1 MNDFFKMVGAV
12 ICGLIAMSLIGFI
25 FFAGCVGTLAS
36 SGSQPVMPRSGVLR
50 MDLANVTFAEQTASD
65 IDPAALLSGSGTGE
79 TVGLLDA
86 VRALDAA
93 AADPAVK
100 FLYLTPD
107 GVTAGL
113 AQMEELRAALTNF
126 RKSGKAV
133 IAYTENPTTGSYYLA
148 SAADKVYMSA
158 NAGASPMITGVG
170 TQLFFLGDLL
180 KELGITVQL
189 IRHGKYKSAGE
200 MYVKNAPSAENL
212 EQNQVM
218 VNSIWNSIAGD
229 IAGSR
234 DITVERLDSLID
246 GLALVTAKDMVD
258 AGLADGL
265 MTREQLREKLA
276 DLAVVEKP
284 SDVKMI
290 PFRDYITL
298 KVKPNAKA
306 KQKIAVI
313 YAEGNIVDGNGSQ
326 QVAGDHFASRIA
338 KIREDDAVKAVVLRV
353 ASPGG
358 SVLASDKIKTEIDL
372 LRAEKP
378 VIASYG
384 DYAASGGYWISNSCD
399 RIYSD
404 RTTLTGSIGV
414 FSMIP
419 DASRTLREKLKVGVA
434 SVGSGRHSDM
444 MSLLSPLDGEET
456 AYMQKSIEIIYD
468 AFLANVAEGRDM
480 TPEQVDEIAQGRVWT
495 GADALG
501 IGLVD
506 EIGTL
511 GDALRFAAQAG
522 GNPDLD
528 SWQIVAYPKAP
539 SLIDMLLESLGQGPD
554 RGDVLAGTPFAP
566 IGEAFRN
573 WNFETGD
580 RFMARMPYEMI
591 IGF

>member
-1 MNDFFKMVGAV
+1 MKEFLKMMGAV
-12 ICGLIAMSLIGFI
+12 ICGLIATSFLGLF
-25 FFAGCVGTLAS
+25 FFAGCVGTLMS
-36 SGSQPVMPRSGVLR
+36 SESQPVMPRSGVLK
-50 MDLANVTFAEQTASD
+50 MDLSRVVFGEQTVSD
-65 IDPAALLSGSGTGE
+65 IDPASLLGGSAASE
-79 TVGLLDA
+79 TIGVLDA
-86 VRALDAA
+86 VRALEAA
-93 AADPAVK
+93 AADPAVQ
-100 FLYLTPD
+100 FLYVLPD
-107 GVTAGL
+107 GCSAGL
-113 AQMEELRAALTNF
+113 AQMEEIRAALVNF
-126 RKSGKAV
+126 RRSGKAV

-158 NAGASPMITGVG
+158 NAGASPMITGIG

-180 KELGITVQL
+180 KELGINVQL

-218 VNSIWNSIAGD
+218 INSIWSSLAGD
-229 IAGSR
+229 IAESR
-234 DITVERLDSLID
+234 DMTVDRLNSLID
-246 GLALVTAKDMVD
+246 GLQLVTAQDMVD
-258 AGLADGL
+258 AGLVDGL
-265 MTREQLREKLA
+265 MTREQLKEKLT
-276 DLAVVEKP
+276 DLAVAEKFN
-284 SDVKMI
+284 DVKMI
-290 PFRDYITL
+290 AFQDYITV
-298 KVKPNAKA
+298 KVKPNLKA

-313 YAEGNIVDGNGSQ
+313 YAEGNIVDGNGRQ
-326 QVAGDHFASRIA
+326 QVAGDYFASRIA
-338 KIREDDAVKAVVLRV
+338 KVREDDAVKAVVLRV

-419 DASRTLREKLKVGVA
+419 DASRTLKEKLKIGVA
-434 SVGSGRHSDM
+434 TVGSGKHSDM
-444 MSLLSPLDGEET
+444 MSLLSPLDAAET
-456 AYMQKSIEIIYD
+456 EYMQKSIEVIYD

-480 TPEQVDEIAQGRVWT
+480 TPAQVDEIAQGRVWT

-511 GDALRFAAQAG
+511 SDALRFAAQAG
-522 GNPDLD
+522 GNANLD
-528 SWQIVAYPKAP
+528 AWQIVTYPKVP
-539 SLIDMLLESLGQGPD
+539 TTMDMILEALQGPD
-554 RGDVLAGTPFAP
+554 RNDVFAGTPFAP

-573 WNFETGD
+573 WNIETGD
-580 RFMARMPYEMI
+580 RFMARMPYEMV

>member
-1 MNDFFKMVGAV
+1 MKEFLKMVGAV
-12 ICGLIAMSLIGFI
+12 ICGLIVMSLLGF
-25 FFAGCVGTLAS
+25 FMFAGCVGSLISADN
-36 SGSQPVMPRSGVLR
+36 QPVMPRSGVLK
-50 MDLANVTFAEQTASD
+50 MDLSDVAFGEQTVSD
-65 IDPAALLSGSGTGE
+65 FNPVGLLSGSGSEE
-79 TVGLLDA
+79 TVGLLDV
-86 VRALDAA
+86 VRALEAA

-100 FLYLTPD
+100 FIYLLPD
-107 GVTAGL
+107 GCAAGM
-113 AQMEELRAALTNF
+113 AQFEELRAALLDF
-126 RKSGKAV
+126 RRSGKAV

-180 KELGITVQL
+180 KELGINVQL

-200 MYVKNAPSAENL
+200 MYIKNAPSAENL

-218 VNSIWNSIAGD
+218 INSIWNSFAGD
-229 IAGSR
+229 IAESR
-234 DITVERLDSLID
+234 DMTIGQFSALID
-246 GLALVTAKDMVD
+246 DLKLVTAQDMEEN
-258 AGLADGL
+258 GLVDGL
-265 MTREQLREKLA
+265 MTREQLKEKLA
-276 DLAVVEKP
+276 DLAVAERFE
-284 SDVKMI
+284 DVKMI
-290 PFRDYITL
+290 GLRDYITL
-298 KVKPNAKA
+298 KVKPNYKA
-306 KQKIAVI
+306 KKKIAVI
-313 YAEGNIVDGNGSQ
+313 YAEGNIVDGNGRQ
-326 QVAGDHFASRIA
+326 QVAGDYFASRIA
-338 KIREDDAVKAVVLRV
+338 KVREDDDIKAVVLRV

-419 DASRTLREKLKVGVA
+419 DASGTLKNKLKIGVA
-434 SVGSGRHSDM
+434 TVGSSKHSGM
-444 MSLLSPLDGEET
+444 LSLLSPLDAEET
-456 AYMQKSIEIIYD
+456 DYMQKSIEIIYNE
-468 AFLANVAEGRDM
+468 FVNNVAEGRGM

-495 GADALG
+495 GADALE

-511 GDALRFAAQAG
+511 SDALHFAAQAG
-522 GNPDLD
+522 GDADLGA
-528 SWQIVAYPKAP
+528 WQIVTYPKAMTTMD
-539 SLIDMLLESLGQGPD
+539 LLLESLQGS
-554 RGDVLAGTPFAP
+554 GGEDVLASTPFAP
-566 IGEAFRN
+566 VGEAFRN
-573 WNFETGD
+573 WTFETGD

>member
-1 MNDFFKMVGAV
+1 MKEFLKMVGAV
-12 ICGLIAMSLIGFI
+12 ICGLIVMSLLGF
-25 FFAGCVGTLAS
+25 FMFAGCVGSLISADN
-36 SGSQPVMPRSGVLR
+36 QPVMPRSGVLK
-50 MDLANVTFAEQTASD
+50 MDLSDVAFGEQTVSD
-65 IDPAALLSGSGTGE
+65 FNPVGLLSGSGSEE
-79 TVGLLDA
+79 TVGLLDV
-86 VRALDAA
+86 VRALEAA

-100 FLYLTPD
+100 FIYLLPD
-107 GVTAGL
+107 GCAAGM
-113 AQMEELRAALTNF
+113 AQFEELRAALLDF
-126 RKSGKAV
+126 RRSGKAV

-180 KELGITVQL
+180 KELGINVQL

-200 MYVKNAPSAENL
+200 MYIKNAPSAENL

-218 VNSIWNSIAGD
+218 INSIWNSFAGD
-229 IAGSR
+229 IAESR
-234 DITVERLDSLID
+234 DMTIGQFSALID
-246 GLALVTAKDMVD
+246 DLKLVTAQDMEEN
-258 AGLADGL
+258 GLVDGL
-265 MTREQLREKLA
+265 MTREQLKEKLA
-276 DLAVVEKP
+276 DLAVAERFE
-284 SDVKMI
+284 DVKMI
-290 PFRDYITL
+290 GLRDYITL
-298 KVKPNAKA
+298 KVKPNYKA
-306 KQKIAVI
+306 KKKIAVI
-313 YAEGNIVDGNGSQ
+313 YAEGNIVDGNGRQ
-326 QVAGDHFASRIA
+326 QVAGDYFASRIA
-338 KIREDDAVKAVVLRV
+338 KVREDDDIKAVVLRV

-419 DASRTLREKLKVGVA
+419 DASGTLKNKLKIGVA
-434 SVGSGRHSDM
+434 TVGSSKHSGM
-444 MSLLSPLDGEET
+444 LSLLSPLDAEET
-456 AYMQKSIEIIYD
+456 DYMQKSIEIIYNE
-468 AFLANVAEGRDM
+468 FVNNVAEGRGM

-495 GADALG
+495 GADALE

-511 GDALRFAAQAG
+511 SDALHFAAQAG
-522 GNPDLD
+522 GDANLGA
-528 SWQIVAYPKAP
+528 WQIVTYPKAMTTMD
-539 SLIDMLLESLGQGPD
+539 LLLESLQGS
-554 RGDVLAGTPFAP
+554 GGEDVLAGTPFAP
-566 IGEAFRN
+566 VGEAFRN
-573 WNFETGD
+573 WTFETGD

>member
-1 MNDFFKMVGAV
+1 MKEFLKMVGAV
-12 ICGLIAMSLIGFI
+12 ICGLIVMSLLGF
-25 FFAGCVGTLAS
+25 FMFAGCVGSLISADN
-36 SGSQPVMPRSGVLR
+36 QPVMPRSGVLK
-50 MDLANVTFAEQTASD
+50 MDLSDVAFGEQTVSD
-65 IDPAALLSGSGTGE
+65 FNPVGLLSGSGSEE
-79 TVGLLDA
+79 TVGLLDV
-86 VRALDAA
+86 VRALEAA

-100 FLYLTPD
+100 FIYLLPD
-107 GVTAGL
+107 GCAAGM
-113 AQMEELRAALTNF
+113 AQFEELRAALLDF
-126 RKSGKAV
+126 RRSGKAV

-180 KELGITVQL
+180 KELGINVQL

-200 MYVKNAPSAENL
+200 MYIKNAPSAENL

-218 VNSIWNSIAGD
+218 INSIWNSFAGD
-229 IAGSR
+229 IAESR
-234 DITVERLDSLID
+234 DMTIGQFSALID
-246 GLALVTAKDMVD
+246 DLKLVTAQDMEEN
-258 AGLADGL
+258 GLVDGL
-265 MTREQLREKLA
+265 MTREQLKEKLA
-276 DLAVVEKP
+276 DLAVAERFE
-284 SDVKMI
+284 DVKMI
-290 PFRDYITL
+290 GLRDYITL
-298 KVKPNAKA
+298 KVKPNYKA
-306 KQKIAVI
+306 KKKIAVI
-313 YAEGNIVDGNGSQ
+313 YAEGNIVDGNGRQ
-326 QVAGDHFASRIA
+326 QVAGDYFASRIA
-338 KIREDDAVKAVVLRV
+338 KVREDDDIKAVVLRV

-419 DASRTLREKLKVGVA
+419 DASGTLKNKLKIGVA
-434 SVGSGRHSDM
+434 TVGSSKHSGM
-444 MSLLSPLDGEET
+444 LSLLSPLDAEET
-456 AYMQKSIEIIYD
+456 DYMQKSIEIIYNE
-468 AFLANVAEGRDM
+468 FVNNVAEGRGM

-495 GADALG
+495 GADALE

-511 GDALRFAAQAG
+511 SDALHFAAQAG
-522 GNPDLD
+522 GDADLGV
-528 SWQIVAYPKAP
+528 WQIVTYPKAMTTMD
-539 SLIDMLLESLGQGPD
+539 LLLESLQGS
-554 RGDVLAGTPFAP
+554 GSEDVLAGTPFAP
-566 IGEAFRN
+566 VGEAFRN
-573 WNFETGD
+573 WTFETGD

>member
-1 MNDFFKMVGAV
+1 MKDFLKMLCAV
-12 ICGLIAMSLIGFI
+12 VCGLLLTGFLGL
-25 FFAGCVGTLAS
+25 FLFVGCVGTLVS
-36 SGSQPVMPRSGVLR
+36 SDSQPVMPRSGVLNL
-50 MDLANVTFAEQTASD
+50 DLADVVLGEQTASD
-65 IDPAALLSGSGTGE
+65 FDAAALLSGSGSLE
-79 TVGLLDA
+79 TVGLFDL
-86 VRALDAA
+86 VRAIGAA
-93 AADPAVK
+93 AEDPAVK
-100 FLYLTPD
+100 FIFLKPD
-107 GVTAGL
+107 GCSAGISAL
-113 AQMEELRAALTNF
+113 EELRAALVKF
-126 RKSGKAV
+126 RESGKAV
-133 IAYTENPTTGSYYLA
+133 IAYTENPSTGSYYLA

-170 TQLFFLGDLL
+170 SQLFFLGDLL
-180 KELGITVQL
+180 KELGVNVQL

-200 MYVKNAPSAENL
+200 MYIKNSPSPENL

-218 VNSIWNSIAGD
+218 INSIWSSLSED
-229 IAGSR
+229 IARSR
-234 DITVERLDSLID
+234 DLSAGQLDRLID
-246 GLALVTAKDMVD
+246 GLQLVTAGDMVE

-276 DLAVVEKP
+276 DLAVEEKF

-290 PFRDYITL
+290 SFKDYITL
-298 KVKPNAKA
+298 KVKPNTKA
-306 KQKIAVI
+306 KQKIAI
-313 YAEGNIVDGNGSQ
+313 LYAEGNIVDGKGRQ
-326 QVAGDHFASRIA
+326 QVAGDHFASLIA
-338 KIREDDAVKAVVLRV
+338 KLREDDAVKAVVLRV

-358 SVLASDKIKTEIDL
+358 SVLASDKIRTEIDL

-419 DASRTLREKLKVGVA
+419 DVSRTMKEKLKVGVA
-434 SVGSGRHSDM
+434 SVGSGPHSDM
-444 MSLLSPLDGEET
+444 MSLLSPLDAAET
-456 AYMQKSIEIIYD
+456 EFMQKSVEIIYD

-506 EIGTL
+506 EIGGL
-511 GDALRFAAQAG
+511 DEALRFAAQAAG
-522 GNPDLD
+522 DTDLN
-528 SWQIVAYPKAP
+528 SWQVVTFPKAP
-539 SLIDMLLESLGQGPD
+539 STLDLLMESLGQSHGND
-554 RGDVLAGTPFAP
+554 ILAGTPFAP
-566 IGEAFRN
+566 IGAAFRN
-573 WNFETGD
+573 WSVESGD
-580 RFMARMPYEMI
+580 RFMARMPYEVI